1 MPIDDR
7 VKAYIRQM
15 VDDGINNVAE
25 VRRHTES
32 YVKRD
37 LFAGKSLPS
46 CLSRRY
52 FPNKRDYSNIIRAAR
67 VARMH
72 SCIDQEQLRA
82 KINEWQQL
90 HPDDKFFF
98 RPYVERQEMEDNSP
112 TYDDDDDD
120 DDDKD
125 VSLCDSTSDGGLL
138 VVYQSQWQRRLLA
151 RYGCMCLLD
160 ATYKTTRYSLPLFF
174 LCVRTNVDYVVA
186 GVFITQSENS
196 AVISEALEL
205 IRSWNTDWRPSWF
218 MVDFSEAEINA
229 LESVFKGCK
238 CHPPTSVE
246 HSILYII
253 PEPLISNTKA
263 CRHRS

>member
-1 MPIDDR
+1 
-7 VKAYIRQM
+7 
-15 VDDGINNVAE
+15 
-25 VRRHTES
+25 
-32 YVKRD
+32 
-37 LFAGKSLPS
+37 
-46 CLSRRY
+46 
-52 FPNKRDYSNIIRAAR
+52 
-67 VARMH
+67 
-72 SCIDQEQLRA
+72 
-82 KINEWQQL
+82 
-90 HPDDKFFF
+90 
-98 RPYVERQEMEDNSP
+98 MEDNSP

-160 ATYKTTRYSLPLFF
+160 ATYKTTRYSLPLFL
-174 LCVRTNVDYVVA
+174 LCIRTNVDYVVA